1 MANSILPF
9 DINEYSI
16 PERIAM
22 IGEIWDSMA
31 DEATLPPLTDAQKAI
46 LDQRIA
52 ECEAF
57 PDDVVS
63 WEEIERELFGER
75 A

>member
-1 MANSILPF
+1 MADSILPF
-9 DINEYSI
+9 DINQYSI

-22 IGEIWDSMA
+22 IGEIWDSIA
-31 DEATLPPLTDAQKAI
+31 DETTTVPLTDEQKAI

-57 PDDVVS
+57 PDDVVP
-63 WEEIERELFGER
+63 WPDIERRIFGER
-75 A
+75 E